1 MDDFRI
7 LNKVIDSSP
16 HIICIIDENFSIQ
29 WMNSYALKFFGK
41 DVTGKN
47 LKTLLSI
54 SDESPDTKKNGVI
67 TSRITKKK
75 KEIILEHR
83 IVNAGRKPGPGSGL
97 SSLKIKPSRLNMKSW

>member
-7 LNKVIDSSP
+7 LNKVIDTSP
-16 HIICIIDENFSIQ
+16 HIICIIDENYIIK

-54 SDESPDTKKNGVI
+54 SDESTDKKNG
-67 TSRITKKK
+67 
-75 KEIILEHR
+75 
-83 IVNAGRKPGPGSGL
+83 
-97 SSLKIKPSRLNMKSW
+97 